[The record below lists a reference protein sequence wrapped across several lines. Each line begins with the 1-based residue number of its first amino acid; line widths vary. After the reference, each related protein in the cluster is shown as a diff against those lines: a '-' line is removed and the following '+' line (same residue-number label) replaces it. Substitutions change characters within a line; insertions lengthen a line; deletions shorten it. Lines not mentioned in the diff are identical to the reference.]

1 MKTTKKSKPS
11 KNAPK
16 SAKPW
21 GGRFTEATNQLVDEY
36 TASIPYDWRLYP
48 YDIAGSVAHAEMLG
62 KTGILT
68 KKETVLIIRGLESIR
83 KEIASGDFAFRI
95 ELEDIHMNIESRLIE
110 NIGPLGGKLHTARS
124 RNDQVALDLR
134 LYLRDEIAEIHW
146 LLRQLQAVLVGL
158 AEKHTGTVMPGYT
171 HLQRAQ
177 PVLFGHHL
185 LAYYEMFDRDR
196 ARLEDCFGRVNVL
209 PLGAGALAGTVH
221 PIDRTFVARKLG
233 FDAVAE
239 NSIDAVSD
247 RDFAIEFAAA
257 CAQIM
262 MHLSRFSEELV
273 LWSSAEFGFI
283 SLSDAYATG
292 SSIMPQKKNPDVA
305 ELTRG
310 KTGRVYG
317 SLLSLLTVRKG
328 LPLAYNRDMQE
339 DKEPVFDA
347 ADTVNRALTVFA
359 GMLQRITV
367 HVGAMRRAADDGF
380 ITATD
385 LADYLVRKGMP
396 FREAHEVVGRA
407 VLLASGAGR
416 GLHDVTLDE
425 YRKLTPL
432 IGHDVYDALSLE
444 ASVGRRTSYGGTA
457 PTNLKKRLQALKKQI
472 AKELSAR

>member
-1 MKTTKKSKPS
+1 M
-11 KNAPK
+11 NAY
-16 SAKPW
+16 
-21 GGRFTEATNQLVDEY
+21 RFDV
-36 TASIPYDWRLYP
+36 I
-48 YDIAGSVAHAEMLG
+48 IIGAGPAGVAA
-62 KTGILT
+62 
-68 KKETVLIIRGLESIR
+68 
-83 KEIASGDFAFRI
+83 
-95 ELEDIHMNIESRLIE
+95 
-110 NIGPLGGKLHTARS
+110 
-124 RNDQVALDLR
+124 
-134 LYLRDEIAEIHW
+134 
-146 LLRQLQAVLVGL
+146 
-158 AEKHTGTVMPGYT
+158 
-171 HLQRAQ
+171 
-177 PVLFGHHL
+177 
-185 LAYYEMFDRDR
+185 
-196 ARLEDCFGRVNVL
+196 
-209 PLGAGALAGTVH
+209 AGALAGTVH

-317 SLLSLLTVRKG
+317 SLLSLLTVMKG
-328 LPLAYNRDMQE
+328 LPLAYNRDM
-339 DKEPVFDA
+339 
-347 ADTVNRALTVFA
+347 
-359 GMLQRITV
+359 
-367 HVGAMRRAADDGF
+367 H
-380 ITATD
+380 